1 MIWCADLPA
10 SSFVCFWNISN
21 TIIVYE
27 KRYSIETYIKL
38 YGETRSNVSI
48 KHFYQIQLKSYYSF
62 WQHRR
67 RPFNPSSCTPN
78 NPVPPLFSGYP
89 LLKLIERYL
98 EFCKFCLMF
107 KTKTVLRESNKQN
120 LTNRGIFSP
129 LNPVAVCPWVV
140 WTAT

>member
-10 SSFVCFWNISN
+10 SSCVCFWNISN

-48 KHFYQIQLKSYYSF
+48 KHFYQIQLKSYYIF